1 MAGLRLSSMPYYERW
16 FVAGIIIGV
25 LVGLGALS
33 IYYLVVALSK
43 LLLMAHVSLFP
54 VTASR
59 YRSELRWLLLMP
71 AVLAAAFPLSYLA
84 ALALRT
90 PEVGSD
96 RVVRAYHRNL
106 RLEANEAP
114 AAALSSAIAI
124 GLGGSAGMEGPASHV
139 GAALA
144 QLMSRVLG
152 MSAEDR
158 RRALAVGLGAGIG
171 AIFKTPFAGALLS
184 AELLYRRDVE
194 PDVIYPAFIASSV
207 AYVVY
212 GSFTG
217 FSPLLGLYVGPFRPL
232 YLALFALEGLVA
244 GGIAMLYPRALHGL
258 SSWLRTQLRNPLVR
272 TALMGAAVGA
282 LVIVFPEDMGEG
294 LSWLRALASGGP
306 PSSPSP
312 SPWRCCPSQRY

>member
-43 LLLMAHVSLFP
+43 LLLMAHVSPFP
-54 VTASR
+54 VTASQ

-194 PDVIYPAFIASSV
+194 PDVIYSRS
-207 AYVVY
+207 
-212 GSFTG
+212 
-217 FSPLLGLYVGPFRPL
+217 
-232 YLALFALEGLVA
+232 
-244 GGIAMLYPRALHGL
+244 
-258 SSWLRTQLRNPLVR
+258 
-272 TALMGAAVGA
+272 
-282 LVIVFPEDMGEG
+282 
-294 LSWLRALASGGP
+294 
-306 PSSPSP
+306 
-312 SPWRCCPSQRY
+312 